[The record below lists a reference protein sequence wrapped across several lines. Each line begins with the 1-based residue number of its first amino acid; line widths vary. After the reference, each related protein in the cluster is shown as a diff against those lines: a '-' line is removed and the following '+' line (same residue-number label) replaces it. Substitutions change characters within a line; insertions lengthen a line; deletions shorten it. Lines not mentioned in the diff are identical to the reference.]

1 MILEKGSCRN
11 ADPFFASDNVNYRQ
25 FKLNSSGKIVKNKT
39 VKDGNDDE
47 WKTAANGEIVQFGN
61 SHVAEVV
68 EPDADTE

>member
-1 MILEKGSCRN
+1 M
-11 ADPFFASDNVNYRQ
+11 
-25 FKLNSSGKIVKNKT
+25 KNKT

-47 WKTAANGEIVQFGN
+47 WKTAANGEIVQFVN